1 MKRLFAVAL
10 ALTSLTALY
19 AQEAVPAQ
27 PSHEPAFPE
36 LTDWS
41 VALQAAQ
48 SSGKP
53 IFVDAYTDWCG
64 WCKVMDKKTF
74 SLPAVKAYMAANM
87 ECYRLD
93 MEHNKASHHLRLA
106 YGINAFPT
114 FVILTPKGELMGK
127 LVGYSDSAEWMNSLS
142 TFLAA
147 EHPDRPGFPELVSM
161 SWPADLQAYADSDF
175 ESRPDAEKMATI
187 LASSEQGSFLWM
199 VIAQNFPTVLTP
211 NDLSYLMDEQEGLGA
226 KYGSDIAQDVLKNTM
241 MRRLYALSKTATE
254 GEFEEAIQDFLVLFP
269 DDAMTATS
277 MKVRFYK
284 EKGLWSKLV
293 DVLAEQTDGNMINS
307 LSWAVYQS
315 CDDSK
320 QLQRATDICA
330 SYIAAHADAGYAIRD
345 TYAHLLMKMQRWDE
359 AENHGRKA
367 IELAEASGED
377 AKETRELLQEIK
389 VKREADQQAD

>member
-1 MKRLFAVAL
+1 MKRLLTAAL
-10 ALTSLTALY
+10 ALSTFLGLY

-41 VALQAAQ
+41 TAMQEAQ
-48 SSGKP
+48 TAGKP

-74 SLPAVKAYMAANM
+74 SLPAVKSYMTDNM
-87 ECYRLD
+87 VCYRLD
-93 MEHNKASHHLRLA
+93 MEHNKASHNLRLA

-114 FVILTPKGELMGK
+114 FVILSPNGELMGK
-127 LVGYSDSAEWMNSLS
+127 LVGYSDSAEWMNSL
-142 TFLAA
+142 TEFLAA
-147 EHPDRPGFPELVSM
+147 DHPDRPGFPKLAPI
-161 SWPADLQAYADSDF
+161 SWPADIQAYADSDF
-175 ESRPDAEKMATI
+175 ETRPDAEKMASI
-187 LASSEQGSFLWM
+187 LANAEQGSFLWM

-211 NDLSYLMDEQEGLGA
+211 IDHSYLIDKQAWLGTQ
-226 KYGSDIAQDVLKNTM
+226 YGSDIAEDVLKNVM
-241 MRRLYALSKTATE
+241 MRRLYAMSKTASE
-254 GEFEEAIQDFLVLFP
+254 AEFEEAIQDYLVTFP
-269 DDAMTATS
+269 DDSMTATS

-293 DVLAEQTDGNMINS
+293 DVLAEQTDANMINS

-320 QLQRATDICA
+320 QLQRATDICG
-330 SYIAAHADAGYAIRD
+330 SYIAAQVDAGYAIRD
-345 TYAHLLMKMQRWDE
+345 TYAHLLMKTEQWEE
-359 AENHGRKA
+359 AEHQGRKA

-377 AKETRELLQEIK
+377 PKETRELLQEIK
-389 VKREADQQAD
+389 VKREAIQQAD

>member
-1 MKRLFAVAL
+1 MKRLLTAAL
-10 ALTSLTALY
+10 ALSTLLGLY

-41 VALQAAQ
+41 SAIQAAKA
-48 SSGKP
+48 SGKP

-74 SLPAVKAYMAANM
+74 SLPAVKSYMNDNM

-93 MEHNKASHHLRLA
+93 MEHNQASHNLRLA

-114 FVILTPKGELMGK
+114 FVILSPTGEFLGK
-127 LVGYSDSAEWMNSLS
+127 LVGYSDSAEWMNSLAE
-142 TFLAA
+142 FLTA
-147 EHPDRPGFPELVSM
+147 EHPERPGFPALSSM
-161 SWPADLQAYADSDF
+161 TWPSDIQAYADSDF
-175 ESRPDAEKMATI
+175 ETRPDAEKMGAI
-187 LASSEQGSFLWM
+187 LASVEQGSFLWM

-211 NDLSYLMDEQEGLGA
+211 NDLSYLLDEQQWLGTQ
-226 KYGSDIAQDVLKNTM
+226 YGSDIAQDVLKNTM
-241 MRRLYALSKTATE
+241 MRRLYSLSKTASE
-254 GEFEEAIQDFLVLFP
+254 EEFEGAIQDYLVLFP
-269 DDAMTATS
+269 DDAMTALS
-277 MKVRFYK
+277 MNVRFYK

-315 CDDSK
+315 CEDAN
-320 QLQRATDICA
+320 QLERAAEICGSYVA
-330 SYIAAHADAGYAIRD
+330 SHADAGYAIRD
-345 TYAHLLMKMQRWDE
+345 TYAHLLMKLERWDQAE
-359 AENHGRKA
+359 AEGRKA
-367 IELAEASGED
+367 IEWAETSGED

-389 VKREADQQAD
+389 VKREADLESR

>member
-1 MKRLFAVAL
+1 MKRLFAVVI
-10 ALTSLTALY
+10 ALTTLAALN

-27 PSHEPAFPE
+27 PAHEPAFPE

-41 VALQAAQ
+41 AALQAAQ

-74 SLPAVKAYMAANM
+74 SLPAVKSYMTDNM

-93 MEHNKASHHLRLA
+93 MEHNKAGHNLRLA

-114 FVILTPKGELMGK
+114 FVILTPDGDLMGK
-127 LVGYSDSAEWMNSLS
+127 LVGYSDSAEWMSLLS
-142 TFLAA
+142 GFLAS
-147 EHPDRPGFPELVSM
+147 EHPSRPGFPHLESM
-161 SWPADLQAYADSDF
+161 VWPADIQAYADSDF
-175 ESRPDAEKMATI
+175 ETRPDAEKMATT
-187 LASSEQGSFLWM
+187 LANAKQGSFLWM

-211 NDLSYLMDEQEGLGA
+211 NDLSYLMNEQEGLG
-226 KYGSDIAQDVLKNTM
+226 KLFGSDIAQDVLKNVM
-241 MRRLYALSKTATE
+241 MRQLFALSKTASE
-254 GEFEEAIQDFLVLFP
+254 SEFELAIIDYLQLFP
-269 DDAMTATS
+269 EDSMTATS
-277 MKVRFYK
+277 MKVRYYK

-345 TYAHLLMKMQRWDE
+345 TYAHLLMKTQRWDE
-359 AENHGRKA
+359 AENQGRKA
-367 IELAEASGED
+367 IEVAEASGED

-389 VKREADQQAD
+389 VKREADQ

>member
-10 ALTSLTALY
+10 ALTSLTALF

-27 PSHEPAFPE
+27 PAHEPAFPE

-41 VALQAAQ
+41 AALQAAQ

-74 SLPAVKAYMAANM
+74 SLPAVKSYMADNM
-87 ECYRLD
+87 DCYRLD
-93 MEHNKASHHLRLA
+93 MEHNKASHNLRLA

-114 FVILTPKGELMGK
+114 FVILTPDGDLMGK
-127 LVGYSDSAEWMNSLS
+127 LVGYSDSAEWMGLLS
-142 TFLAA
+142 DFLAA
-147 EHPDRPGFPELVSM
+147 EHPSRPGFPHLESM
-161 SWPADLQAYADSDF
+161 VWPADIQAYADSDF
-175 ESRPDAEKMATI
+175 ESRPDAEKMSAS
-187 LASSEQGSFLWM
+187 LASAEQGSFLWM

-211 NDLSYLMDEQEGLGA
+211 NDISYLMNEQESLGQLF
-226 KYGSDIAQDVLKNTM
+226 GSDIAQDVLKNVM
-241 MRRLYALSKTATE
+241 MRRLFSLSKTASE
-254 GEFEEAIQDFLVLFP
+254 GEFEEAIQDFVALFP
-269 DDAMTATS
+269 DDATTATS

-320 QLQRATDICA
+320 QLQRATDICG
-330 SYIAAHADAGYAIRD
+330 SYIGAHADAGYAIRD
-345 TYAHLLMKMQRWDE
+345 TYAHLLMKTQQWEE
-359 AENHGRKA
+359 AEYQGRKA